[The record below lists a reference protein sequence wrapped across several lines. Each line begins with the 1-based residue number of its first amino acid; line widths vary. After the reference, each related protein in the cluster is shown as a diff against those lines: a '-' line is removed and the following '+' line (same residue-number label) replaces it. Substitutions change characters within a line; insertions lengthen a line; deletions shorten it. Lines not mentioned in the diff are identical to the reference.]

1 MKFILHN
8 PRLTAHVT
16 WNRGPLGHNEMD
28 GKFLPLIER
37 ETDLGQEILV
47 EGTCLH
53 PKHKN

>member
-8 PRLTAHVT
+8 PSLTAHVT
-16 WNRGPLGHNEMD
+16 WNRGPLGRNEMD